1 MDMSEILKSN
11 FIRLDLESSCKED
24 TIKQLIDLAFEEGIV
39 LSKEELYKS
48 VMERE
53 TACTTNIMEKIAIPH
68 AKSDA
73 VKQAAVIFGRS
84 DKGIKWCEDDGEDD
98 KVYLVFLIMVPS
110 AQAGNEHLK
119 ILSVL
124 ARCLSHVVF
133 RENLLKAKNKT
144 EINEIIDKQM
154 KVCAC
159 N

>member
-11 FIRLDLESSCKED
+11 FIRLDLESSSKED
-24 TIKQLIDLAFEEGIV
+24 TIKQLIDLACEEGIV
-39 LSKEELYKS
+39 TSKKELFKS

-53 TACTTNIMEKIAIPH
+53 IAFTTNIMEKIAIPH

-84 DKGIKWCEDDGEDD
+84 DNGIKWSEDDDENR

-119 ILSVL
+119 ILSIL
-124 ARCLSHVVF
+124 ARCLSHADF
-133 RENLLKAKNKT
+133 RENLLKAKNKM

-154 KVCAC
+154 KICAC